1 MAPSWK
7 NDIKLWFQKYSF
19 DDETMIALFQYCYE
33 QCALHRKYIEIVAEE
48 WSKKNI
54 QTYEDL
60 QKYRKEMNMNLKE
73 MKEQAIKQM
82 KALKLNNKI
91 IEDYKKEDKIYKST
105 NIKPYIEE
113 ITKEEKKLIDDFEK
127 KYATIV
133 FHVINVNSQI
143 LNQYEL
149 LFVTRNKENWKDDV
163 VDNKNGFMISNTIVI
178 NTELNKQMV
187 NEIGIIGIE
196 NNNGGVYR
204 VC

>member
-1 MAPSWK
+1 
-7 NDIKLWFQKYSF
+7 
-19 DDETMIALFQYCYE
+19 
-33 QCALHRKYIEIVAEE
+33 
-48 WSKKNI
+48 
-54 QTYEDL
+54 
-60 QKYRKEMNMNLKE
+60 MNFEE
-73 MKEQAIKQM
+73 MKEQAVKQM
-82 KALKLNNKI
+82 KVLKLNNKV
-91 IEDYKKEDKIYKST
+91 IEDYMKEDKIYKSI
-105 NIKPYIEE
+105 NIKPYLEE
-113 ITKEEKKLIDDFEK
+113 ITEEEKKLIEDFEK
-127 KYATIV
+127 KYETIV
-133 FHVINVNSQI
+133 FHIININSKI